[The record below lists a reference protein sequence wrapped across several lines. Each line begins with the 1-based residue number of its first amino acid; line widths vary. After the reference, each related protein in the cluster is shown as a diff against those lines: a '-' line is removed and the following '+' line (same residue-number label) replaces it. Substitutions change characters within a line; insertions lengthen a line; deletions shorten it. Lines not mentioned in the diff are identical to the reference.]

1 MHGMEYIIFDV
12 AFRDLAIFEK
22 YHLTVYVMI
31 CIKVCVCVNVCVPAY
46 THLLVYDSVCAFT
59 CLYVLVCVLCVYV

>member
-22 YHLTVYVMI
+22 YHLTVYVII
-31 CIKVCVCVNVCVPAY
+31 CIKVCVCVCALYTLNASQRQRQLMPSVPEKE
-46 THLLVYDSVCAFT
+46 SI
-59 CLYVLVCVLCVYV
+59 